1 MGPRGQAARQA
12 GVGAGRLA
20 APAPITTA
28 YTLSLGEPAEMRE
41 RAAENA
47 HRPLLKVKLGSSGDL
62 ARIEAVRAGRRKP
75 RSSWTPT
82 GLERRRY
89 AALALNSCAW
99 RRPRRAA
106 VSGRRRRNARR
117 NCSRAARLCGRG
129 CHDSATLGGLVGK
142 YDAINIKLDKTGGL
156 TEALRLKRQ
165 AVAAGFEIMVGCML
179 GTSLSMAPAQLLAQ
193 DVRYVDLDGPLLLA
207 RDRDGAIRYEG
218 SLMAPASSSF
228 WG

>member
-1 MGPRGQAARQA
+1 MLVLASDRGLCGAYNGNVLRTAMSFIRDLQDRGIDVDVQTA
-12 GVGAGRLA
+12 GKKAVGFFRFQKVAIDERHQFGDTPTYEQIERLA
-20 APAPITTA
+20 RSYIDAFTA
-28 YTLSLGEPAEMRE
+28 
-41 RAAENA
+41 
-47 HRPLLKVKLGSSGDL
+47 
-62 ARIEAVRAGRRKP
+62 
-75 RSSWTPT
+75 
-82 GLERRRY
+82 
-89 AALALNSCAW
+89 
-99 RRPRRAA
+99 
-106 VSGRRRRNARR
+106 
-117 NCSRAARLCGRG
+117 
-129 CHDSATLGGLVGK
+129 GK